1 MLVNYSSSSSDE
13 ENEVVNRKRQKLNP
27 DVKDASAP
35 RKREFTTHDSESRVT
50 TGAVGHQGDPRKVLP
65 LPARVLEMFGDSEEE
80 HVDDCSQH
88 GGRLRAFEH
97 ERGNWAT
104 YIYLPYEPEDVFLEL
119 LDELLSGA
127 AGHGVALV
135 RADEFHIS
143 LSKTVVLH
151 HHWIQPFVRSLR
163 TGLAPCRRFV
173 CSADKLKVYSNHEK
187 TRTFLGMEVY
197 AGHSQLLEV
206 MRRINETMEEFSL
219 CTFYKNPSFH
229 VSLAW
234 CVGDFTAKLQDACL
248 SELQRLVDS
257 HEAGPFQIRLNCRE
271 LRCKTG
277 NKVFLFPLQ

>member
-1 MLVNYSSSSSDE
+1 
-13 ENEVVNRKRQKLNP
+13 
-27 DVKDASAP
+27 
-35 RKREFTTHDSESRVT
+35 VT

-119 LDELLSGA
+119 LDELMSGA

-163 TGLAPCRRFV
+163 TGLAPCRR
-173 CSADKLKVYSNHEK
+173 
-187 TRTFLGMEVY
+187 TFLGMEVY
-197 AGHSQLLEV
+197 AGQSQLLEV
-206 MRRINETMEEFSL
+206 VRRINETMEEFSL

-248 SELQRLVDS
+248 SELQMTRTKLSVYYQTDTDTS
-257 HEAGPFQIRLNCRE
+257 QSQDMNA
-271 LRCKTG
+271 RCSSMSK
-277 NKVFLFPLQ
+277 KPPRQK